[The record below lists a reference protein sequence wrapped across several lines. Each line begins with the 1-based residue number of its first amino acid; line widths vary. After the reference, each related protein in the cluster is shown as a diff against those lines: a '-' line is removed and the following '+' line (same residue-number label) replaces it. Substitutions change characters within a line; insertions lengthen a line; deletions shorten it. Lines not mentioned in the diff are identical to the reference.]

1 MDVAGSPCAHTE
13 LRPSRISWR
22 PASSCIQARCCIA
35 VAGSRCRT
43 ARPQS
48 SWDDPGDSRRYDLP
62 RRHLLGC
69 RPGPGALVRCRG
81 QTLFSSQTA
90 ESPRCET
97 GARWSSL
104 PVAGSC
110 VAAGAQDRVCLP
122 RPVRSIAR
130 RVGHTPVATTVVRM
144 VEVERLAWQHRL
156 GTEVAGAAVGVGE
169 QLCPEFVVVPAVTQ
183 RVCSQQAG
191 D

>member
-1 MDVAGSPCAHTE
+1 
-13 LRPSRISWR
+13 
-22 PASSCIQARCCIA
+22 
-35 VAGSRCRT
+35 
-43 ARPQS
+43 
-48 SWDDPGDSRRYDLP
+48 
-62 RRHLLGC
+62 
-69 RPGPGALVRCRG
+69 VRCRG

-156 GTEVAGAAVGVGE
+156 GTKVAGPAVGVGE
-169 QLCPEFVVVPAVTQ
+169 QLCTELVVVPAVTQ
-183 RVCSQQAG
+183 RSCSQQSCHQPHNEDDKDDDHKDTLDAHWMPSVG
-191 D
+191 LACRRCSAIRLRT